1 VFARCLYLSP
11 LLSVL
16 LITCCSAPQE
26 KTSVSPQA
34 SRISETR
41 KAPSAAVSPHAVAAA
56 DSATK
61 VLMHNVVLS
70 EPPGLNLR
78 VRWLRGQMLPTRLG
92 TVPSF
97 DEPNSFVLVVQD
109 GIVALNLSD
118 VATVLNAGALKDS
131 SLEHVSLG
139 AQGKQL
145 KLNGTLHKGVPLP
158 VEMIS
163 DLSTTPTGQIHLH
176 VAKLRLLK
184 LPVTGLLKSFH
195 LRAADLFHPTA
206 SSGIQVAGDDI
217 YFTPEQILPAPH
229 IRGRLTDVHIDDKGV
244 NLVSVFGIAQAD
256 VSKVKEWR
264 NFIRLLGGTLNFGK
278 LTMTDVDL
286 VLIDDSQDEWFY
298 FDLSHYQEQLV
309 NGRIRMTP
317 QAGVRIF
324 MPDIEKIPPNA
335 ANRAISLQWMKNR
348 NVPPPAD
355 LDH

>member
-1 VFARCLYLSP
+1 
-11 LLSVL
+11 
-16 LITCCSAPQE
+16 
-26 KTSVSPQA
+26 
-34 SRISETR
+34 
-41 KAPSAAVSPHAVAAA
+41 
-56 DSATK
+56 
-61 VLMHNVVLS
+61 
-70 EPPGLNLR
+70 
-78 VRWLRGQMLPTRLG
+78 
-92 TVPSF
+92 
-97 DEPNSFVLVVQD
+97 
-109 GIVALNLSD
+109 
-118 VATVLNAGALKDS
+118 
-131 SLEHVSLG
+131 
-139 AQGKQL
+139 
-145 KLNGTLHKGVPLP
+145 
-158 VEMIS
+158 MIS
-163 DLSTTPTGQIHLH
+163 DLSATPNGQIHLH